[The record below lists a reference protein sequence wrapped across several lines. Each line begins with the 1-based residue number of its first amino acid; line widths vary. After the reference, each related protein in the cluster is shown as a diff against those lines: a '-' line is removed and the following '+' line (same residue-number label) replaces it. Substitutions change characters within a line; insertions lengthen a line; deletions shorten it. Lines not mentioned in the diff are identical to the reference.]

1 MNAHDEFIELLKSK
15 ELIEKVSPK
24 FNELTL
30 DIQQVFEHSK
40 NPLLLGA
47 LLFKLAEE
55 RDKTNKLLE
64 QLNDK
69 YDKIMFELKTKALG
83 ESVDQTPR
91 IEQKLA
97 VGASDKIVL
106 LPEQDQKILRLIEE
120 KGPTSAEAVQSMLSY
135 KGKNAACQRLNKLSR
150 EGLLRKV
157 QSGKKV
163 LFFVQK

>member
-1 MNAHDEFIELLKSK
+1 MNAHDEFMELLKSK
-15 ELIEKVSPK
+15 ELIEKISPK

-83 ESVDQTPR
+83 SSEDQTPQLEH
-91 IEQKLA
+91 ITS
-97 VGASDKIVL
+97 GTNNKIVL
-106 LPEQDQKILRLIEE
+106 MPEQDQKILRFIEE
-120 KGPTSAEAVQSMLSY
+120 KGPTSAADIQTMLSY
-135 KGKNAACQRLNKLSR
+135 KGKNAACQRLNKLAK
-150 EGLLRKV
+150 EGLLKKV

>member
-40 NPLLLGA
+40 NPLLFGA

-69 YDKIMFELKTKALG
+69 YDKIMFELKTKTLG

-97 VGASDKIVL
+97 VGANKIVL

-120 KGPTSAEAVQSMLSY
+120 KGPSSAEAVQSMLSY

-150 EGLLRKV
+150 EGLLRKI